1 MLDETT
7 WTCGYCLWSVESGQ
21 PWKQCASCERVV
33 HQECWDENGGC
44 TTLGCFEHA
53 VVEPPDY
60 TTHEVIPAEPPDG
73 VIAIALPP
81 PYVPPS
87 SEAAS

>member
-1 MLDETT
+1 MSEETA
-7 WTCGYCLWSVESGQ
+7 WTCGYCLWTVETGQ
-21 PWKQCASCERVV
+21 PWKQCGSCERVV

-60 TTHEVIPAEPPDG
+60 TTRPVIPAPD
-73 VIAIALPP
+73 ALIALPP
-81 PYVPPS
+81 RYVPPS